1 MDRFSS
7 NTSLAYEHLFCYKGI
22 IINQKCKIFPKTT
35 KNVPNCNLT
44 VTRSYT
50 ACRENEKCQDQLLD
64 CKLGRGKVLSEK
76 EHLKLQA
83 KRKKSESAV
92 RKCDMEYYAAAI
104 KSERSR

>member
-1 MDRFSS
+1 MNAEKVCQF
-7 NTSLAYEHLFCYKGI
+7 I
-22 IINQKCKIFPKTT
+22 PKTFYFKT
-35 KNVPNCNLT
+35 TIKLFSILSFVLCFFKKSNLDYC
-44 VTRSYT
+44 RSYS

-76 EHLKLQA
+76 EQLKLGA

>member
-1 MDRFSS
+1 MSHVLLWEFANNRHKGFLGCLTINEKSS
-7 NTSLAYEHLFCYKGI
+7 I
-22 IINQKCKIFPKTT
+22 IFLVSTI
-35 KNVPNCNLT
+35 
-44 VTRSYT
+44 RSYT

-76 EHLKLQA
+76 EHVKLES

>member
-1 MDRFSS
+1 M
-7 NTSLAYEHLFCYKGI
+7 
-22 IINQKCKIFPKTT
+22 
-35 KNVPNCNLT
+35 
-44 VTRSYT
+44 
-50 ACRENEKCQDQLLD
+50 LD

-76 EHLKLQA
+76 EHLKLES

>member
-1 MDRFSS
+1 MSVS
-7 NTSLAYEHLFCYKGI
+7 NYYALRDFGLFRTSITHI
-22 IINQKCKIFPKTT
+22 ST
-35 KNVPNCNLT
+35 NVDLYICSD
-44 VTRSYT
+44 VRSYS

-76 EHLKLQA
+76 EQLKLQA

>member
-1 MDRFSS
+1 MPKNI
-7 NTSLAYEHLFCYKGI
+7 NTKIKNIIPNYQIFKKQILDHLTL
-22 IINQKCKIFPKTT
+22 TT
-35 KNVPNCNLT
+35 NIYNLT
-44 VTRSYT
+44 LPRSYT

-83 KRKKSESAV
+83 KRKKSETAV

>member
-1 MDRFSS
+1 MFCLV
-7 NTSLAYEHLFCYKGI
+7 TSKLS
-22 IINQKCKIFPKTT
+22 PKPPEVL
-35 KNVPNCNLT
+35 KPHYL
-44 VTRSYT
+44 RSYT

-83 KRKKSESAV
+83 KRKKSETAV

>member
-1 MDRFSS
+1 MQKKSVK
-7 NTSLAYEHLFCYKGI
+7 LFPKLFI
-22 IINQKCKIFPKTT
+22 STTIEIFPIYFY
-35 KNVPNCNLT
+35 CY
-44 VTRSYT
+44 TRSYS

-76 EHLKLQA
+76 EQLKLGA

>member
-1 MDRFSS
+1 MTRWTIPALVKS
-7 NTSLAYEHLFCYKGI
+7 
-22 IINQKCKIFPKTT
+22 KILNPD
-35 KNVPNCNLT
+35 CL
-44 VTRSYT
+44 RSYT

-83 KRKKSESAV
+83 KRKKSETAV

>member
-1 MDRFSS
+1 MTDILQRKPY
-7 NTSLAYEHLFCYKGI
+7 NVLYEAGRG
-22 IINQKCKIFPKTT
+22 KIFLTKHPKFPQILILVL
-35 KNVPNCNLT
+35 KGDYY
-44 VTRSYT
+44 RSYT

-83 KRKKSESAV
+83 KRKKSETAV

>member
-1 MDRFSS
+1 MIF
-7 NTSLAYEHLFCYKGI
+7 
-22 IINQKCKIFPKTT
+22 QKSIDFF
-35 KNVPNCNLT
+35 VFF
-44 VTRSYT
+44 RSYT

-76 EHLKLQA
+76 EHVKLQG
-83 KRKKSESAV
+83 KRKKSETAV